1 MSSTFDIETFTVSD
15 LLACADELK
24 ATCADATSMEGVA
37 VKAVHSLYH
46 SLVDSKQTKACV
58 LARFYTTVRYD
69 DLSVVLKGIIRA
81 NLESQRPTP
90 DMKCLTLLGTTGDK
104 PAWNSRKTSVD
115 HQVIALPSPEIVKK
129 SPMISQLMQQFGLD
143 IGAFLA
149 TDPQFTVTSKKTY
162 NVFYVPEAY
171 ASPYVPAQEQ
181 FVVPMR
187 VRSVVGFGGLL
198 PSGNLFAMILFS
210 KVFISQDIAELF
222 KSLALTI
229 RGLALPYDQKAVFSS
244 NKSD

>member
-1 MSSTFDIETFTVSD
+1 MSSTYDIETFTISD

-24 ATCADATSMEGVA
+24 AACADATSLEDVA
-37 VKAVHSLYH
+37 VNTVRSLYH
-46 SLVDSKQTKACV
+46 TLVDSNQTKACV
-58 LARFYTTVRYD
+58 LARFYTTVRYEE
-69 DLSVVLKGIIRA
+69 LGVVLKGIVRA

-90 DMKCLTLLGTTGDK
+90 DMKCLTLLGTAGDK
-104 PAWNSRKTSVD
+104 PAWNSRKTSVG
-115 HQVIALPSPEIVKK
+115 HQAIALPSPEIVKQ
-129 SPMISQLMQQFGLD
+129 SPMISQLMHQFGLD

-149 TDPQFTVTSKKTY
+149 DDPQFMVTSKKTY

-171 ASPYVPAQEQ
+171 QSPYVPAQDQ

-198 PSGNLFAMILFS
+198 PSGNLFAVILFF
-210 KVFISQDIAELF
+210 KVVISQDIAELF

-229 RGLALPYDQKAVFSS
+229 RGLALPYDQKAVFSR